1 MANKKAQKKQ
11 TAVNMAG
18 KPSRQEIMTAFQ
30 PTVEAASKA
39 FNGLVALA
47 DFLVTKGVFTS
58 EELNLF
64 IAGRNSQAAAQSQPK
79 TIEGEVNHESVIDA
93 PNVS

>member
-1 MANKKAQKKQ
+1 MANAKTQKKQ
-11 TAVNMAG
+11 AAVNMAG
-18 KPSRQEIMTAFQ
+18 KPSRQEILNVLQ
-30 PTVEAASKA
+30 PVANKAEAA

-79 TIEGEVNHESVIDA
+79 TIEGEINESVIDA